1 MITGA
6 DHVERFLAKM
16 APTAQAVG
24 RKWNIPPSVI
34 IAQAALETGWGQA
47 VKGNAYFGIKQGA
60 STGDSVTFTTHE
72 VIEGQ
77 RVTQVDRFRAYR
89 SLQEATHAYAEFL
102 HDTPRYQEALQDAG
116 DPAKF
121 AEALQQAGYA
131 TDPRYAEKL
140 KQIIQRYQLTAY
152 DHSQPATRPSEASE
166 LQPRNQPRSGTGWFG
181 GVSMAAKYLTLSHS
195 RHDLYP
201 QSTRAHQTRAGDQA
215 LPPPTYTAATGQS
228 GSAGSQGVD
237 PGQPHV
243 QSNSSVQ
250 EAPPRLGLPLAEFPR
265 FLWEQIRQ
273 FAWASGWDKPQHARR
288 LPDEPHRA

>member
-1 MITGA
+1 MITGL
-6 DHVERFLAKM
+6 DHVESFLAKV

-34 IAQAALETGWGQA
+34 IAQAALETAWGQS

-60 STGDSVTFTTHE
+60 SAGETIAFTTHE

-102 HDTPRYQEALQDAG
+102 HNTPRYQAALGDAS

-140 KQIIQRYQLTAY
+140 KQIMRRYQLTAY
-152 DHSQPATRPSEASE
+152 DHSQPTTPPPEAPE
-166 LQPRNQPRSGTGWFG
+166 RQPRSQPRSSNGWFG
-181 GVSMAAKYLTLSHS
+181 GVSMMAKYLTLSHG
-195 RHDLYP
+195 RHDLYL
-201 QSTRAHQTRAGDQA
+201 QSTKAHQTGAGDQA
-215 LPPPTYTAATGQS
+215 FPSPTHTAATGQS
-228 GSAGSQGVD
+228 GSAGSQGAD
-237 PGQPHV
+237 PGQPPI
-243 QSNSSVQ
+243 QSNSSAQ
-250 EAPPRLGLPLAEFPR
+250 EAPPRRGLAFVEFPR

-273 FAWASGWDKPQHARR
+273 FAWASGWERPQLARR
-288 LPDEPHRA
+288 LPDEPTKV